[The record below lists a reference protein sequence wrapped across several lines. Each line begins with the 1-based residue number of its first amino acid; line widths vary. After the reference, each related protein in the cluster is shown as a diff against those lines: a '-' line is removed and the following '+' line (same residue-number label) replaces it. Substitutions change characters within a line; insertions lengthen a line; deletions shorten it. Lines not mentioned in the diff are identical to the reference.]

1 MSKYY
6 TIHLSKTQ
14 NGVVDDSGTNVLG
27 KKSFG
32 DTETTVT
39 WLLDDTAIANQFYYI
54 NDRAI
59 KDPYRWCHW
68 NFYNANQVANMHDLI
83 DTLNEDIKRQGA
95 DANLLINYD
104 DTMVVMHD
112 KLNEVHYV
120 FEKQLVDLQE
130 DPDFVYTEEY
140 HPEVEILERLNK
152 TVHEIEA
159 NMDKWFRARD
169 IEEKQYFIVIR
180 HFSPDAEQYYE
191 DLDDEGYAQFK
202 PHYYTGDLYLDFYT
216 VGKDLGHAYSTGDLE
231 LVKRGEI
238 KPQKLITGSAC
249 IGLNGN
255 TFRQYSD
262 QADKN
267 LYDMYYY
274 WADGHNVEDHGI
286 NVRDPENNLGRAHL
300 GDLQNETWESVIQKI
315 EEYPFISN
323 IKVWED

>member
-130 DPDFVYTEEY
+130 DPNFVYTE
-140 HPEVEILERLNK
+140 EILERLNK

-216 VGKDLGHAYSTGDLE
+216 VGKDLGACFWTDDIE
-231 LVKRGEI
+231 LVASGELRQQTTL
-238 KPQKLITGSAC
+238 KPSIAANFMTGPEMGPSEDKDNATIQQYYDWCADNKLDEYIDYT
-249 IGLNGN
+249 LPVY
-255 TFRQYSD
+255 R
-262 QADKN
+262 
-267 LYDMYYY
+267 
-274 WADGHNVEDHGI
+274 
-286 NVRDPENNLGRAHL
+286 LGRMRV
-300 GDLQNETWESVIQKI
+300 GEMTNDLNISDIQTMAI
-315 EEYPFISN
+315 EYPS
-323 IKVWED
+323 IKEIMLINP